1 MLTWLKVNLCSRK
14 PHNLG
19 INKKTENTSSG
30 SEMIVEFFRKR
41 LRKMEKRKRR
51 KNKIKQNTTNFIFIN
66 RSGMDEVSTILY
78 LDLFFTFTT
87 TKNDGSVTE
96 YNFI

>member
-1 MLTWLKVNLCSRK
+1 
-14 PHNLG
+14 
-19 INKKTENTSSG
+19 
-30 SEMIVEFFRKR
+30 
-41 LRKMEKRKRR
+41 MEKRKRR

-66 RSGMDEVSTILY
+66 RSGMDEVSII
-78 LDLFFTFTT
+78 LDLDLLFTFIT

>member
-1 MLTWLKVNLCSRK
+1 MNYF
-14 PHNLG
+14 
-19 INKKTENTSSG
+19 EN
-30 SEMIVEFFRKR
+30 VCVKW
-41 LRKMEKRKRR
+41 KKRKRR

-66 RSGMDEVSTILY
+66 RSGMDEVSIILY
-78 LDLFFTFTT
+78 LDLLFTFTT

>member
-1 MLTWLKVNLCSRK
+1 
-14 PHNLG
+14 
-19 INKKTENTSSG
+19 
-30 SEMIVEFFRKR
+30 
-41 LRKMEKRKRR
+41 MERGKRR

-66 RSGMDEVSTILY
+66 PSGLDEVSIILY
-78 LDLFFTFTT
+78 LDLLFTFTT